1 MQSEYVNKKLFALI
15 LCLLVSVPE
24 ILDSPVFGQQLKLN
38 SGTYLNYSG
47 ASIVVN
53 GKIDNA
59 GSIKNN
65 GIFGFSVT
73 GDWQNSGTFLAG
85 TANHKI
91 GGNFFNYGTFTGTG
105 STFTFNG
112 SAPQTIESTSAIIF
126 NNLTIDN
133 ATGVTLISDALTTV
147 SGAFNIN
154 GGAKFQID
162 PGKQLTSAG
171 TLTNNGILNLK
182 SDAIG
187 IFSLMMNSYSGT
199 GTSNINIYLTGG
211 GDPNFKWHYVAVPAN
226 YVNDKSVF
234 TSINA
239 LNLLRYDDSI
249 IPDGSSHTDYE
260 GWVWH
265 DGWTTGTTGPP
276 PYYGPSFSDLNIER
290 GYNFYHNDPLG
301 YVYVSFNN
309 LSSLQASLGPI
320 SLQYSGS
327 SKIVPSNYGFNL
339 LGNSL
344 TCGIDWDKVTEVIG
358 DPSNAVYFTTDG
370 KLGMYMRGVPE
381 SGLNGATNHIPP
393 LQGFFVK
400 TYAAGASLDFSEAKE
415 HTSQQRYKG
424 EDVTTIP
431 LIKLE
436 LNNSGN
442 QDETLVWFN
451 EKATYSFDGNFDAS
465 KLFSSEAGYDQ
476 IYSWFGSE
484 KYGIN
489 GIPFPA
495 RTIIIPVAVKFL
507 RSGSDYKIIASQLLG
522 LDDYKVTLTDKG
534 NANIIVN
541 LKNTDRYTFSSEAGI
556 FTDRFFL
563 TITNLLTDIPDIN
576 VPEKVFNIFVF
587 DRILNIEL
595 LSNDWEGRSS
605 TISIYD
611 LTGRKALQ
619 QNNVEWYT
627 GERKQIPLNISP
639 GIYIVEIKA
648 KEQKFISKIV
658 II

>member
-1 MQSEYVNKKLFALI
+1 MKIKSFFALVFCQLI
-15 LCLLVSVPE
+15 LLLG
-24 ILDSPVFGQQLKLN
+24 IYNSPVAGQQ
-38 SGTYLNYSG
+38 
-47 ASIVVN
+47 I
-53 GKIDNA
+53 KI
-59 GSIKNN
+59 
-65 GIFGFSVT
+65 
-73 GDWQNSGTFLAG
+73 NSGTFLNCNGAYITVDGKIDNSGTLKNYGLLGLRATGDLLNSGTFVAG
-85 TANHKI
+85 SANNKI
-91 GGNFFNYGTFTGTG
+91 GGNFSNNGTFIGTG
-105 STFTFNG
+105 STITCNGTSAQSIEGTSTTTFND
-112 SAPQTIESTSAIIF
+112 
-126 NNLTIDN
+126 LTIDN
-133 ATGVTLISDALTTV
+133 AAGVSLASNVLTAV
-147 SGAFNIN
+147 SGALTIN
-154 GGAKFQID
+154 SGAKFEIG
-162 PGKQLTSAG
+162 PGKRLTVDGSF
-171 TLTNNGILNLK
+171 NNSGILNLN
-182 SDAIG
+182 SDATG
-187 IFSLMMNSYSGT
+187 IFSLMMNSYSGS
-199 GTSNINIYLTGG
+199 GTANVTIYLTGG
-211 GDPNFKWHYVAVPAN
+211 GNPNYKWHYVAVPAL
-226 YVNDKSVF
+226 YINDKSVF

-301 YVYVSFNN
+301 YAYASFNN
-309 LSSLQASLGPI
+309 LSSLQTSLGPK

-327 SKIVPSNYGFNL
+327 GKAIPSNYGFNL

-344 TCGIDWDKVTEVIG
+344 TCGIDWDRVTEVIG

-400 TYAAGASLDFSEAKE
+400 TYTAGASLDFSEAKE

-436 LNNSGN
+436 LNNLGN

-451 EKATYSFDGNFDAS
+451 EKATNSFDGNFDAS

-476 IYSWFGSE
+476 IYTWFGSE

-489 GIPFPA
+489 GIPLPA
-495 RTIIIPVAVKFL
+495 KKIIIPVAVKFL
-507 RSGSDYKIIASQLLG
+507 RSGSDYKIIASQLQG

-534 NANIIVN
+534 NANNTVN
-541 LKNTDRYTFSSEAGI
+541 LKNTDRYTFSSEAGK

-576 VPEKVFNIFVF
+576 VPEKVFNIFAF
-587 DRILNIEL
+587 DKTLNIEL
-595 LSNDWEGRSS
+595 LSDDWVGKKS
-605 TISIYD
+605 TVSILD
-611 LTGRKALQ
+611 PTGKKVLQ
-619 QNNVEWYT
+619 LNNVEWYK
-627 GERKQIPLNISP
+627 GERKQIPLNILP
-639 GIYIVEIKA
+639 GISIVEIRS
-648 KEQKFISKIV
+648 KEQKFVSKIV
-658 II
+658 LL